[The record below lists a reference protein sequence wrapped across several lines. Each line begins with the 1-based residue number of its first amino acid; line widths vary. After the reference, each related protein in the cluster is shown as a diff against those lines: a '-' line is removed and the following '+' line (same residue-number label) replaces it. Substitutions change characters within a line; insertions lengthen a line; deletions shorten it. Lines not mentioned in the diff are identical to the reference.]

1 VVCPSRVCNAGSR
14 SSVTTGTIRERGALP
29 GGPPPAFFG
38 YYEPFGRFVRGLPL
52 EFFGITSF
60 LWAAQKSPGA
70 PPGCFGY
77 YEDFWVVP
85 IPPPTALDIG
95 QTSISLS
102 FFSENTATTRARD
115 GAAFWKIRKVSTRR
129 KRDAKRFNSRPFFA
143 LFPIA

>member
-1 VVCPSRVCNAGSR
+1 M
-14 SSVTTGTIRERGALP
+14 P
-29 GGPPPAFFG
+29 GGPPPGFFG

-60 LWAAQKSPGA
+60 LWAAQKSPGG

-102 FFSENTATTRARD
+102 FFLENTA
-115 GAAFWKIRKVSTRR
+115 
-129 KRDAKRFNSRPFFA
+129 RDASARRMGDAFTACSGDERHQSV
-143 LFPIA
+143 LSLGD

>member
-1 VVCPSRVCNAGSR
+1 V
-14 SSVTTGTIRERGALP
+14 LP
-29 GGPPPAFFG
+29 GGRPPGFFG
-38 YYEPFGRFVRGLPL
+38 YYEPFWRFVRGLPL

-95 QTSISLS
+95 QSRVASLS
-102 FFSENTATTRARD
+102 PFFRKIMRASARRRGLLENQKGLDAP
-115 GAAFWKIRKVSTRR
+115 KTRR
-129 KRDAKRFNSRPFFA
+129 QK
-143 LFPIA
+143 IH